1 MWQALLSPITTLLGQ
16 VLKNRAEEKNAV
28 HKAKMQVIQNTASWE
43 QLMATA
49 SATSW
54 KDEWFTLL
62 LSAPVVAVVWG
73 IGMNDVEIL
82 DRIGLAFE
90 ELNRL
95 PDWYQYLL
103 FMAVSASFGIRGAD
117 KLLALKGKNK

>member
-54 KDEWFTLL
+54 KDEWFTILFSVPCIL
-62 LSAPVVAVVWG
+62 ALFPSMVPVVMQGFAALD
-73 IGMNDVEIL
+73 GM
-82 DRIGLAFE
+82 
-90 ELNRL
+90 
-95 PDWYQYLL
+95 PDWYKGFLGA
-103 FMAVSASFGIRGAD
+103 AVAASFGIRG
-117 KLLALKGKNK
+117 LANWKK